1 MNSLINKIIFSCISL
16 FLVSN
21 VYANELKNIGN
32 QELKQLIDS
41 GVAVIDVRA
50 PSEWNKTGVV
60 KGSHLLMFYDDQG
73 KYDLSTWLANVAEI
87 ANKDEPLVLICHSGG
102 RTKQLGNYLTNV
114 AGYKEVYNVKRGIAH
129 WIKKKNS
136 VVMPN

>member
-1 MNSLINKIIFSCISL
+1 M
-16 FLVSN
+16 
-21 VYANELKNIGN
+21 E
-32 QELKQLIDS
+32 S

-60 KGSHLLMFYDDQG
+60 KGSHLLMFYDDNG
-73 KYDLSTWLANVAEI
+73 KYDLNNWLKNVAEI
-87 ANKDEPLVLICHSGG
+87 ANKDEPVVLICHSGG
-102 RTKQLGNYLTNV
+102 RTKQLSKYLTSV
-114 AGYKEVYNVKRGIAH
+114 VGYKEVYNVKRGIAH